1 MTAPNL
7 LNASNVTAK
16 STGLVLTT
24 GAASNVVIN
33 STGSNTLVK
42 LNYWNIANNG
52 STNINSNVYLTKS
65 SGTVYPLIANVSVP
79 AGTAL
84 VAWGKDA
91 PVYLEEGDYVS
102 SNASATTN
110 LVATTSYEII
120 S

>member
-1 MTAPNL
+1 MFSSLSDCWFTCREWCFQNIQGIIHCPRSVLSNHFLSHRSLWPGPFDYL
-7 LNASNVTAK
+7 LGIPTC
-16 STGLVLTT
+16 
-24 GAASNVVIN
+24 
-33 STGSNTLVK
+33 
-42 LNYWNIANNG
+42 
-52 STNINSNVYLTKS
+52 NVYLTKS
-65 SGTVYPLIANVSVP
+65 TGTVYPLIANVSVP

-84 VAWGKDA
+84 GAWGKDA

>member
-16 STGLVLTT
+16 STGLVLAF
-24 GAASNVVIN
+24 AARNVVIN
-33 STGSNTLVK
+33 SAGSTTLVK

-65 SGTVYPLIANVSVP
+65 TGTVYPLIANVSVP

>member
-7 LNASNVTAK
+7 LNASTVTAK
-16 STGLVLTT
+16 STGLVLGT

-33 STGSNTLVK
+33 SAGSSTLVK
-42 LNYWNIANNG
+42 LNSWNIANNNVNVA
-52 STNINSNVYLTKS
+52 TSNVYLVKS
-65 SGTVYPLIANVSVP
+65 TGVSYPLIANVSVP

-84 VAWGKDA
+84 VAWGKDTV
-91 PVYLEEGDYVS
+91 VYLEEGDYIN
-102 SNASATTN
+102 SNASVAFS